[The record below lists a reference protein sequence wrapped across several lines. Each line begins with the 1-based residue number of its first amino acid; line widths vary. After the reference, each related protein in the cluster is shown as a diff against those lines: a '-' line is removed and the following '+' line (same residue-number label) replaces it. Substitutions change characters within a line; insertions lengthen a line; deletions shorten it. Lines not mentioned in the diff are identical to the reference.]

1 MRLARLSALLLAA
14 GTLPLRAQATDP
26 SRITVERIFASPDF
40 RGGAIPQPA
49 WLRSGSSYIDAR
61 PAKDGGTEL
70 VKVDIATGKEE
81 VLVRA
86 EQLSAEGRRLDV
98 EELSL
103 SGDERQALL
112 FHNSVQVWRANTRGR
127 FDVFDFRTGKL
138 TPVSANAGLQMFA
151 KVSPDGRK
159 VAFVRDNDLYVT
171 DLATRREQRLT
182 RDGSENIING
192 TTDWVYEEEL
202 GLRDAFRWSPDS
214 RRIAYWRFDQSAV
227 PAFPI
232 VNELGLYPKVA
243 TLRYPKAGQPN
254 SRVKVG
260 VITLANGT
268 TTWLTGAG
276 PDTGQY
282 IARMEW
288 VDADSLAVQRI
299 PRRQTS
305 VDILMLSASTGR
317 GRTVM
322 TDRDSA
328 YVDVENGDLRW
339 IDAKASI
346 TGQPDAKASITGQP
360 DARASITGQPGAG
373 KQQFL
378 WLSDRSG
385 WRQLFLYGRDG
396 RVVRQLT
403 TDGADVLGVEGVDEQ
418 NGYVYVTVA
427 APTPMERNLY
437 RVSLAGGAMT
447 RVTPQ
452 AGTHAVSI
460 SPDARYL
467 MDIHSTINSPAVAT
481 LYALPSMH
489 VIRVLQ
495 DNAALKARLSQLAI
509 RPATFLKVPMPDG
522 TQLDAYRIVPAS
534 FDSTRKYPV
543 LMHVYGGPASPKV
556 NDAWMG
562 ADELWHQSM
571 AQQGYVVIVVDNRG
585 SAWRGRDFR
594 KTTQLRLGLKESQDQ
609 IDAATWIGR
618 QSWGDAGRI
627 GIWGWSFGGSMTF
640 LSAARGGPVFKAA
653 IVVAPVTDW
662 GLYDTIYTERFMWTP
677 QENPVGYRESSPQRF
692 AGGLTARTLLVH
704 GTGDDNVHPQNTIQL
719 ANTLEAANK
728 PFYML
733 LYPGRTHSISGGN
746 TRVHLYNSFTRFLLE
761 NL

>member
-1 MRLARLSALLLAA
+1 MRLARLSALLLVSSGAA
-14 GTLPLRAQATDP
+14 LGAQVTDP

-49 WLRSGSSYIDAR
+49 WLRSGSSYIEAR
-61 PAKDGGTEL
+61 PARDGGTEL
-70 VKVDIATGKEE
+70 VKVDIATGKEA
-81 VLVRA
+81 VIVRA
-86 EQLSAEGRRLDV
+86 EQVAAQGKRLDV
-98 EELSL
+98 EDLTL
-103 SGDERQALL
+103 SGDEQQALL
-112 FHNSVQVWRANTRGR
+112 FHNSVQVWRSNTRGV
-127 FDVFDFRTGKL
+127 FDVLDLRSGQLK
-138 TPVSANAGLQMFA
+138 PVSAKAGLQMFA
-151 KVSPDGRK
+151 KVSPDGKR

-171 DLATRREQRLT
+171 DLASGREQRLT

-214 RRIAYWRFDQSAV
+214 RRIAFWRFDQSAV
-227 PAFPI
+227 PAYPL

-243 TLRYPKAGQPN
+243 TLRYPKAGEPN
-254 SRVKVG
+254 SRVRVG
-260 VITLANGT
+260 VITLADGAT
-268 TTWLTGAG
+268 RWLAGAG

-282 IARMEW
+282 LARMEW
-288 VDADSLAVQRI
+288 VGTDSLAVQRI
-299 PRRQTS
+299 PRHQTS
-305 VDILMLSASTGR
+305 VDILLLSATSGR

-339 IDAKASI
+339 IDATSSA
-346 TGQPDAKASITGQP
+346 
-360 DARASITGQPGAG
+360 TGQPGG
-373 KQQFL
+373 PKQQFL

-403 TDGADVLGVEGVDEQ
+403 ADGADVLGVEGVDEQ
-418 NGYVYVTVA
+418 NGFVYVTVA
-427 APTPMERNLY
+427 APTPMERNVY
-437 RVSLAGGAMT
+437 RVSLGGGPMT
-447 RVTPQ
+447 RIT
-452 AGTHAVSI
+452 AATGTHAVSI
-460 SPDARYL
+460 SPDARYM
-467 MDIHSTINSPAVAT
+467 MDMHSTINSPAVAT
-481 LYALPSMH
+481 LYALPGNT

-495 DNAALKARLSQLAI
+495 DNAALKSRLAQLAV

-522 TQLDAYRIVPAS
+522 TLLDAYRIVPAN

-543 LMHVYGGPASPKV
+543 LMYVYGGPANPQV
-556 NDAWMG
+556 NDAWG
-562 ADELWHQSM
+562 GTRALWHQSL
-571 AQQGYVVIVVDNRG
+571 AQQGYVVMVVDNRG
-585 SAWRGRDFR
+585 AAWRGRDFR

-609 IDAATWIGR
+609 IDAARWIGR
-618 QSWGDAGRI
+618 QSWGDASRI

-640 LSAARGGPVFKAA
+640 LSAARGGTVFKAA
-653 IVVAPVTDW
+653 LVVAPVTDW

-677 QENPVGYRESSPQRF
+677 QENPVGYRESSPQAF
-692 AGGLTARTLLVH
+692 VNGLTARTLLVH

-719 ANTLEAANK
+719 ANKLEAANK

-733 LYPGRTHSISGGN
+733 LYPNRTHSISGGN
-746 TRVHLYNSFTRFLLE
+746 TSVHLFNSFTRFILE

>member
-1 MRLARLSALLLAA
+1 MRLARLSALLLAIA
-14 GTLPLRAQATDP
+14 APLGAQGTDP

-40 RGGAIPQPA
+40 RGGPVPQPA

-70 VKVDIATGKEE
+70 VKVDIATGREE

-86 EQLSAEGRRLDV
+86 EQLAAEGKRLSV
-98 EELSL
+98 EDLTLS
-103 SGDERQALL
+103 SDEQQALL
-112 FHNSVQVWRANTRGR
+112 FHSSVPVWRANTRGVYE
-127 FDVFDFRTGKL
+127 VFDFRTGKL
-138 TPVSANAGLQMFA
+138 TPVSARGGMQMFA
-151 KVSPDGRK
+151 KVSPDGRR

-171 DLATRREQRLT
+171 ELATGREQRLT
-182 RDGSENIING
+182 RDGSANIING

-214 RRIAYWRFDQSAV
+214 RAIAYWRFDQSAV
-227 PAFPI
+227 PAMPI
-232 VNELGLYPKVA
+232 VDELDLYPKI
-243 TLRYPKAGQPN
+243 TSLRYPKAGQPN

-260 VITLANGT
+260 VIRLAGGP

-288 VDADSLAVQRI
+288 VGTDSLAVQRI

-305 VDILMLSASTGR
+305 VDVLMLSAATGR

-339 IDAKASI
+339 ISE
-346 TGQPDAKASITGQP
+346 
-360 DARASITGQPGAG
+360 G

-396 RVVRQLT
+396 RVIRQLT
-403 TDGADVLGVEGVDEQ
+403 TDGADVLAVQGVDEQ
-418 NGYVYVTVA
+418 NGLVYVTVA
-427 APTPMERNLY
+427 APTPTQRNLY
-437 RVSLAGGAMT
+437 RVRLAGGPME
-447 RVTPQ
+447 RVTRE
-452 AGTHAVSI
+452 AGSHAVSI

-467 MDIHSTINSPAVAT
+467 MDIHSTINTPAVAT
-481 LYALPSMH
+481 LYALPSMN

-495 DNAALKARLSQLAI
+495 DNAALKARLGRLAVQ
-509 RPATFLKVPMPDG
+509 PARFLKVPMPDG
-522 TQLDAYRIVPAS
+522 AVLDAYRIVPAD

-543 LMHVYGGPASPKV
+543 LMYVYGGPASPQV
-556 NDAWMG
+556 NDAWG
-562 ADELWHQSM
+562 GTRALWHHSL
-571 AQQGYVVIVVDNRG
+571 AQQGYVVMVVDNRG
-585 SAWRGRDFR
+585 AAWRGRDFR
-594 KTTQLRLGLKESQDQ
+594 KTTQLRLGIKESQDQ
-609 IDAATWIGR
+609 IDAARWIGR
-618 QSWGDAGRI
+618 QSWGDAARI
-627 GIWGWSFGGSMTF
+627 GIWGWSFGGSMS
-640 LSAARGGPVFKAA
+640 LLAAARGGDVFRATM
-653 IVVAPVTDW
+653 IVAPVTDW

-677 QENPVGYRESSPQRF
+677 QTNAEGYRASSPLNF
-692 AGGLTARTLLVH
+692 VNGLTARTLLVH
-704 GTGDDNVHPQNTIQL
+704 GTGDDNVHPQNTTQL
-719 ANTLEAANK
+719 ANKLQAAGK
-728 PFYML
+728 PFYMM
-733 LYPGRTHSISGGN
+733 LYPNRTHSISGGN
-746 TRVHLYNSFTRFLLE
+746 TSVHLFNAFTRFIRE